1 MTSVAMDNRVAAAQG
16 KTVVVGLGKTGL
28 SCARYLR
35 QQGVDVVVVDSRA
48 EPPGLELLQQE
59 LPDVPVYLGK
69 FEGAML
75 SQAALLVVSPGVALN
90 QHAIAEAVVNGV
102 SAIGDIELFAR
113 QAKAPVVAITGSNG
127 KSTVTTL
134 VYEMARTAGLN
145 VRVGGNLGT
154 PALELLD
161 EHEPD
166 LYVLELSSFQLETT
180 SSLKLAAATVLNISQ
195 DHLDRYRDMQAYIN
209 AKRRIFKEA
218 DVWLINVDDPMVN
231 HWCQPDSRCLRFGLG
246 TPATRF
252 DFGVRE
258 AQGTRW
264 LACGDELLMPVS
276 ELKVA
281 GMHNV
286 ANALAALAL
295 GDAVGLPMVAMCETL
310 RQFPGLAHRCQWVA
324 EEAGVSW
331 FNDSK
336 ATNVGAAVAA
346 ITGMADGS
354 GKVVLI
360 AGGEGK
366 GQDFSPLR
374 PAMAAKGRAMIL
386 IGRDA
391 SLIKTALGDVVTTVF
406 AANLGDAVNQARTL
420 AQPGDAVLLAPA
432 CASFDM
438 FSGYEDRG
446 EQFVE
451 AVVRALQ

>member
-1 MTSVAMDNRVAAAQG
+1 MVPASMDIRVAAAQG

-35 QQGVDVVVVDSRA
+35 QQGIDVVVVDSRA
-48 EPPGLELLQQE
+48 EPPGLETLQQE
-59 LPDVPVYLGK
+59 LPEVPVFLGP
-69 FEGAML
+69 FDGRML
-75 SQAALLVVSPGVALN
+75 SQAALLVVSPGVALG
-90 QHAIAEAVVNGV
+90 QHAIAEAVANGV
-102 SAIGDIELFAR
+102 AAIGDIELFAR

-134 VYEMARTAGLN
+134 VYEMARAADRD
-145 VRVGGNLGT
+145 VRVGGNLGI

-161 EHEPD
+161 EPEPD

-180 SSLKLAAATVLNISQ
+180 SSLKPVAATVLNISQ
-195 DHLDRYRDMQAYIN
+195 DHLDRYRDMQAYVN
-209 AKRRIFKEA
+209 AKRRIFMGA
-218 DVWLINVDDPMVN
+218 DTWLINADDPIVGN
-231 HWCQPDSRCLRFGLG
+231 WCQSSSGCLRFGLG

-258 AQGTRW
+258 AQGKRW
-264 LACGDELLMPVS
+264 LARGDELLMPVT
-276 ELKVA
+276 ELKIA

-295 GDAVGLPMVAMCETL
+295 GDVVGLPIAVMCETL
-310 RQFPGLAHRCQWVA
+310 RRFPGLAHRCQWVA
-324 EEAGVSW
+324 EENGVTW

-336 ATNVGAAVAA
+336 ATNVGATVAA
-346 ITGMADGS
+346 ITGMAN
-354 GKVVLI
+354 KVVLI

-374 PAMAAKGRAMIL
+374 PTMAAKGRAVIL
-386 IGRDA
+386 IGQDA
-391 SLIKTALGDVVTTVF
+391 SIIKTALGDVVPTTF
-406 AANLGDAVNQARTL
+406 AANLGEAVSLARAL
-420 AQPGDAVLLAPA
+420 AKPGDAVLLAPA

-446 EQFVE
+446 EQFV
-451 AVVRALQ
+451 ATVMRALQ

>member
-1 MTSVAMDNRVAAAQG
+1 MENVALDNRVEVAKG

-35 QQGVDVVVVDSRA
+35 RQGLDVVVVDSRA
-48 EPPGLELLQQE
+48 EPPGLETLQQE
-59 LPDVPVYLGK
+59 LPEVPVYLGQ
-69 FEGAML
+69 FDGRML
-75 SQAALLVVSPGVALN
+75 SQAALLVVSPGVALE
-90 QHAIAEAVVNGV
+90 QHAIAEAVANGV

-134 VYEMARTAGLN
+134 VYEMARAAGRD

-180 SSLKLAAATVLNISQ
+180 SSLKAAAATVLNISQ
-195 DHLDRYRDMQAYIN
+195 DHLDRYRDMQEYTN
-209 AKRRIFKEA
+209 AKRRIFMGA
-218 DVWLINVDDPMVN
+218 QTWLINVDDPVVGG
-231 HWCQPDSRCLRFGLG
+231 WCQPSSGCLRFGIG

-258 AQGTRW
+258 AQGRRW
-264 LACGDELLMPVS
+264 LARGEELLLAVDEL
-276 ELKVA
+276 KIA
-281 GMHNV
+281 GTHNV

-295 GDAVGLPMVAMCETL
+295 GDAVGLPMAAMSEAL
-310 RQFPGLAHRCQWVA
+310 RQFRGLAHRCQWVA
-324 EEAGVSW
+324 EEGGVTW

-346 ITGMADGS
+346 VTGMPN
-354 GKVVLI
+354 KVVLI

-374 PAMAAKGRAMIL
+374 PAMAAKGRAVIL

-391 SLIKTALGDVVTTVF
+391 SSIKTALGDVVPTTF
-406 AANLGDAVNQARTL
+406 AANLGEAVSQARTL
-420 AQPGDAVLLAPA
+420 ARPGDAVLLAPA

-446 EQFVE
+446 EQFVQTVE
-451 AVVRALQ
+451 RALQ

>member
-1 MTSVAMDNRVAAAQG
+1 MQIAKG

-35 QQGVDVVVVDSRA
+35 RQGLDVVVVDSRA
-48 EPPGLELLQQE
+48 EPPGLETLQKE
-59 LPDVPVYLGK
+59 LPEVPFIPGK
-69 FEGAML
+69 FDGCML
-75 SQAALLVVSPGVALN
+75 SQAAMLVVSPGVALE
-90 QHAIAEAVVNGV
+90 QHAIAEAMAAGV
-102 SAIGDIELFAR
+102 PAIGDIELFAR
-113 QAKAPVVAITGSNG
+113 AVTAPVVAITGSNG

-134 VYEMARTAGLN
+134 VYEMALVAGRD

-154 PALELLD
+154 PALELLG

-180 SSLKLAAATVLNISQ
+180 SSLKAAAATVLNVSQ
-195 DHLDRYRDMQAYIN
+195 DHLDRYRDMDAYTE
-209 AKRRIFKEA
+209 AKHRVFIGAKT
-218 DVWLINVDDPMVN
+218 WLINVDDPVVGS
-231 HWCQPDSRCLRFGLG
+231 WCQPNSGCLRFGLG

-258 AQGTRW
+258 SDGKRW
-264 LACGDELLMPVS
+264 LARGEELLMPVS
-276 ELKVA
+276 ELKIA

-295 GDAVGLPMVAMCETL
+295 GDAVGLPMDAMCAAL
-310 RQFPGLAHRCQWVA
+310 RQFRGLAHRCQWVA
-324 EEAGVSW
+324 EENSVTW

-346 ITGMADGS
+346 ITGMP

-374 PAMAAKGRAMIL
+374 PAMAAKGRAVIL

-391 SLIKTALGDVVTTVF
+391 SQIKAALGDIVPTTF
-406 AANLGDAVNQARTL
+406 AANLGEVVSQARAL

-446 EQFVE
+446 EQFVQ
-451 AVVRALQ
+451 AVARALQ